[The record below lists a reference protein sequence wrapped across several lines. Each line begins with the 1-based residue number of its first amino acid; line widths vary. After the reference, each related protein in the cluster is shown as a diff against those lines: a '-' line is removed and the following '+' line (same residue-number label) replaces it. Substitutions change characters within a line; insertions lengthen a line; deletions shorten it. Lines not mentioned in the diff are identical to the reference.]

1 MAGDDVELPIFELPV
16 VLLPG
21 ELLPLHIFEERYKR
35 MIARCIDEGEPFGIV
50 FRDDDGGARR
60 IGCEARV
67 TEVTERFEDGRL
79 NIIVTGERP
88 FRVLDRYEAADYPAG
103 DVEPVE
109 APELDPDEDAAEL
122 ATEAREAFAELVR
135 RVGGDPPETAALESF
150 DSYGLAARVELP
162 AETKQRLLELRS
174 EPERMRVLAAA
185 LGALVDAVA
194 RSREIA
200 ERAKVNGRVIIGDL

>member
-1 MAGDDVELPIFELPV
+1 MGEEGVELPIFELPL

-35 MIARCIDEGEPFGIV
+35 MIDHCVADSEPFGVV

-60 IGCEARV
+60 VGCEARV

-88 FRVLDRYEAADYPAG
+88 FSVLDRYEAPGYPAG
-103 DVEPVE
+103 EVEPVE
-109 APELDPDEDAAEL
+109 AGVPEGEDAEAG
-122 ATEAREAFAELVR
+122 AEARDAFAELVR
-135 RVGGDPPETAALESF
+135 RVGADAPEREELDAL
-150 DSYGLAARVELP
+150 DAYGLAGRVELP

-174 EPERMRVLAAA
+174 EPERMRVLATA
-185 LGALVDAVA
+185 LGTLVDTVA

-200 ERAKVNGRVIIGDL
+200 DRARMNGKLIVGDA